1 METKPYNLQSPEQI
15 AKDYGGNKQK
25 IAEAMQMGILDPTA
39 GTLAG
44 MFIDRMRSAQMQEMA
59 PQQTVAQQ
67 VFAPPAPPMGAM
79 PPAGLGATP
88 EAGAMAGAPPQ
99 MMGSPSPSMGDMPPP
114 QGMAA
119 GGLTTLPLP
128 DDMFSEPDYG
138 GYASGGLVAF
148 STGNLVEDEDLPN
161 VDGGE
166 LPVTGP
172 ERDREPPPFR
182 DVRINPL
189 AFDVRPEIA
198 GFKDSLLGNLG
209 SINQASP
216 YNTAQAQRYAE
227 YLEGQLSPE
236 QRAQRRQEDMW
247 ATLGQVGARMASTPG
262 SLLQAIGAGVGE
274 AVPNVARS
282 LSERRA
288 EERAVR
294 QELLGEERTGNE
306 ERMGRVAVGLD
317 MLKNFSSLEEAQND
331 RDFMNYYTTLDRNQQ
346 RELELAAIA
355 SGITTARMQVGA
367 QMRGQD
373 LDYKAAEDA
382 RRDAE
387 RRADADAFATYIDAN
402 PVLKRRYLGLRNS
415 ADPEDQQR
423 ARNIENNFFRTRE
436 IGAGGGNVRTF
447 NPVTGRIE

>member
-1 METKPYNLQSPEQI
+1 
-15 AKDYGGNKQK
+15 
-25 IAEAMQMGILDPTA
+25 
-39 GTLAG
+39 
-44 MFIDRMRSAQMQEMA
+44 
-59 PQQTVAQQ
+59 
-67 VFAPPAPPMGAM
+67 
-79 PPAGLGATP
+79 
-88 EAGAMAGAPPQ
+88 
-99 MMGSPSPSMGDMPPP
+99 
-114 QGMAA
+114 
-119 GGLTTLPLP
+119 
-128 DDMFSEPDYG
+128 MFSEPDYG

-148 STGNLVEDEDLPN
+148 STGNLVEDEDPN
-161 VDGGE
+161 NRDIV
-166 LPVTGP
+166 VTGP
-172 ERDREPPPFR
+172 EEDKEPPPFR

-209 SINQASP
+209 SINEASP

-247 ATLGQVGARMASTPG
+247 AMLGQAGARMASTPG

-274 AVPNVARS
+274 AVPNVARA

-367 QMRGQD
+367 QTHGQV
-373 LDYKAAEDA
+373 LDYKARLADIEER
-382 RRDAE
+382 RRDRE
-387 RRADADAFATYIDAN
+387 DSRRAAAREADANAWDAYLDAD
-402 PVLKRRYLGLRNS
+402 PGRRRRYLGLLNS
-415 ADPEDQQR
+415 ADPRERQR
-423 ARNIENNFFRTRE
+423 AKNMQTNFFRSRATGLSGGIPPAPAGAVTR
-436 IGAGGGNVRTF
+436 VS
-447 NPVTGRIE
+447 